1 MADNRIRINTKGIE
15 HLGKVL
21 GERYS
26 IKVGIMGTKARQEHN
41 GTTLTNAEIGTIHEF
56 GSAKREIPRRSF
68 LREPLIERLA
78 NYLVSKKAF
87 SKQAVDEA
95 IKEGTLLE
103 LAKKVGVVA
112 EEVIQE
118 AFATR
123 GFGKWKAN
131 KPSTIAR
138 KGSDSPLIDTGQLR
152 RSITSKVDKR

>member
-1 MADNRIRINTKGIE
+1 MNKLSKLTK
-15 HLGKVL
+15 KSFVW
-21 GERYS
+21 S
-26 IKVGIMGTKARQEHN
+26 DSD
-41 GTTLTNAEIGTIHEF
+41 LTEVIFPMISEYNFVKSG
-56 GSAKREIPRRSF
+56 
-68 LREPLIERLA
+68 LIERLA